1 MGKQDSFKCILCGQ
15 SIRHDKVVSCTIC
28 NAVNYCSI
36 SHMKLD
42 RGNNHNLE
50 TCHRLKEQMQRKD
63 FDGMDFPWYPKEPI
77 DSNCSF
83 LNQFGLHD
91 QGAWSKECHCSK
103 SSAFGA
109 NAPLLRSSFLTAGKK
124 ELVLSRQKLV
134 ESLKSWWR
142 LDEGVDLMTKAYSG
156 DFMELCD
163 WKTYAKERGLEL
175 HSPLF
180 VLLDMPLTI
189 LLAIQRLK
197 TLKGSLPR
205 QIRILCVG
213 KYFWK

>member
-1 MGKQDSFKCILCGQ
+1 
-15 SIRHDKVVSCTIC
+15 
-28 NAVNYCSI
+28 
-36 SHMKLD
+36 MKLD
-42 RGNNHNLE
+42 RGNSHNSE

-63 FDGMDFPWYPKEPI
+63 FDGMDFPWYPKEPM
-77 DSNCSF
+77 DSQCDL

-91 QGAWSKECHCSK
+91 KGAWSKECQCSK
-103 SSAFGA
+103 STAFGA
-109 NAPLLRSSFLTAGKK
+109 HAPLLRSSFLTAGKK
-124 ELVLSRQKLV
+124 ELIMSRRELA

-175 HSPLF
+175 ESPLYI
-180 VLLDMPLTI
+180 LLDMPLTM
-189 LLAIQRLK
+189 LLAMQRFK
-197 TLKGSLPR
+197 KLKGSLPG

-213 KYFWK
+213 RFIFL